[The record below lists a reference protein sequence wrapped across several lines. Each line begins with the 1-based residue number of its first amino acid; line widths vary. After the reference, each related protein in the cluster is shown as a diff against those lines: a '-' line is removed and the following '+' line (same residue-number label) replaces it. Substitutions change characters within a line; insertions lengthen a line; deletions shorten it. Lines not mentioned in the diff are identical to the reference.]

1 MGSKTVFHTLETDK
15 SLPQVREALMRSLMF
30 LGGTLTG
37 QGDGFQVMQ
46 GVNGT
51 SLAFTAKMEAFV
63 NVRQS
68 APNKYE
74 FFGTLNWSPNG
85 LVWACLIIGFF
96 VFGILWIVPLLYQ
109 FVNPVQAYQQALF
122 RVQGMLG

>member
-1 MGSKTVFHTLETDK
+1 MASKTVFYTMETDK
-15 SLPQVREALMRSLMF
+15 PLPQVRDALMRSLMF
-30 LGGTLTG
+30 LGGTLVG
-37 QGDGFQVMQ
+37 QGDGFQVKQ
-46 GVNGT
+46 GVNGVG
-51 SLAFTAKMEAFV
+51 LAFTANVEAFV

-96 VFGILWIVPLLYQ
+96 VFGILWIIPLLYQ